1 MGSLIEVRVRDCAC
15 PDAPHPDGDIVYLRP
30 KIGLEGGIAAQQA
43 LAKADG
49 DVEVLTRLWLS
60 LFVRYGATGW
70 NLRDE
75 GGAVPFDVDA
85 LLADYA
91 LSWAVAEKAE
101 ELYGDDVMRPLLNRP
116 STTSQAG
123 PTVVSTSATNTST
136 RSPRRRSSPPAS
148 VASTPSSE

>member
-75 GGAVPFDVDA
+75 TGPC
-85 LLADYA
+85 
-91 LSWAVAEKAE
+91 
-101 ELYGDDVMRPLLNRP
+101 P
-116 STTSQAG
+116 STSMPSSPTTPSRG
-123 PTVVSTSATNTST
+123 PW
-136 RSPRRRSSPPAS
+136 PRRRRSCTA
-148 VASTPSSE
+148 TT